1 MVDVRRVSTYTFL
14 GKTELDGFFSVV
26 HGYMDKWCRTQ
37 WIKTVD
43 DAVNACN
50 WGHAKGSGT
59 SIYVAVRHDFHA
71 EPLRPFKRLDV
82 PHISATLSVRK
93 IDGKYHD
100 MGYPD
105 VEFGHGGV
113 EIKQKPR
120 LNERKDKPLPP
131 DPPAAKRDE
140 IGFLRSQRLW
150 RTATAVGETAVPES
164 EPSPLP
170 PRLKTLARV
179 LPRGLD
185 GIEERAKRLATTAN
199 QRIYMW
205 NVKEADWEMAVLKG
219 SLSDKQLQTAK
230 LQGLGDDYVRCSVRS
245 IFNGRGADFYMSVR
259 KVVDSSLQVNP
270 CIYFRKTDP
279 DAPLQDRP
287 GEDPAQV
294 EDYDEE
300 SDCEADVGS
309 MVACMSCGVWRE
321 VTEEDKYSGDA
332 DFRCRM
338 EFAAGCDKPL
348 TELEQ
353 KHLADRL
360 PEDERTPDN

>member
-1 MVDVRRVSTYTFL
+1 MENWC
-14 GKTELDGFFSVV
+14 KT
-26 HGYMDKWCRTQ
+26 K

-50 WGHAKGSGT
+50 WGHAEALKNGGT

-82 PHISATLSVRK
+82 PHISATLCVRK
-93 IDGKYHD
+93 CNGKCYD

-113 EIKQKPR
+113 EIKEKPR
-120 LNERKDKPLPP
+120 PNPRKDKPLPP
-131 DPPAAKRDE
+131 EPPAAKRDE

-150 RTATAVGETAVPES
+150 RAATAVGETAMLKS

-170 PRLKTLARV
+170 SRLKDLARV
-179 LPRGLD
+179 LPPELL
-185 GIEERAKRLATTAN
+185 GIDERATRLAITAN

-205 NVKEADWEMAVLKG
+205 NVREADWDMAVLKG
-219 SLSDKQLQTAK
+219 NLSDRQVRTAK
-230 LQGLGDDYVRCSVRS
+230 LPGLGDDYVRCSVRS

-259 KVVDSSLQVNP
+259 QVVDSSLQVNP
-270 CIYFRKTDP
+270 SIYFRRTDP
-279 DAPLQDRP
+279 AAPLQDRP
-287 GEDPAQV
+287 GEDPAPV
-294 EDYDEE
+294 EDYDEG

-309 MVACMSCGVWRE
+309 MVACMSCGIWRE
-321 VTEEDKYSGDA
+321 VDEVGTYSGDVN
-332 DFRCRM
+332 FRCRM

-348 TELEQ
+348 TELEK
-353 KHLADRL
+353 KHIADRL